1 MACCTTRPGARASWK
16 HPSLAILGATNE
28 WVQLVLPILT
38 TASLHVLG
46 AILRETDDSTQP
58 HPPHPQQH
66 KTNHISN
73 SRPRGG
79 LSPRKVLPN
88 RNFIGPKIGQSVL
101 VEKGTK
107 EEGGDHMDC
116 LEMVHAGSTRVF
128 LSVQQCSLL
137 DKLDPCSATS
147 LPLEITALAPL
158 NFTPVD
164 YLQTVHSLMID

>member
-1 MACCTTRPGARASWK
+1 MACCTTRLGSRASWK

-107 EEGGDHMDC
+107 EEGGDRRPYGLLRNGACWEYMGIS
-116 LEMVHAGSTRVF
+116 LSTTV
-128 LSVQQCSLL
+128 LS
-137 DKLDPCSATS
+137 PG
-147 LPLEITALAPL
+147 
-158 NFTPVD
+158 
-164 YLQTVHSLMID
+164 